1 MTPADFP
8 QQKQAQCWCGGV
20 PTASTH
26 PLYGSCTTCGTQVLL
41 RQLSAEELK
50 TFYSEGYWHEFVQN
64 TYNLPAI
71 EERAVNDF
79 YDRLPHYFRMLL
91 RYSPLPGSLLEIGC
105 SHGGFLYYCLKNGVA
120 IADGIEVDANICAF
134 AKKRFGL
141 PSVIPGFFPDVAL
154 PRPQYDVV
162 VGFDVLEHFI
172 NPIEVMSSVADKI
185 GETGICFFLTPC
197 YRGEDQTWDRFR
209 PDEHT
214 FLYTDA
220 SVRELFNRSGLE
232 VIDLI
237 PGLYS
242 QDMFIIG
249 RKKGSGAG
257 IQATQEISSVAI
269 KESIAVSVII
279 TTRNQTSLLKDAL
292 DSCKLQTFRPQEVIV
307 VNTGAIDIGP
317 VVEQYRQDLPLTHIS
332 KPAGAAVAAGRN
344 AGITT
349 ARGDFCVFLNDGET
363 FYPNHLETLVSAID
377 PASAMAVYGDSYRA
391 LQVVKG
397 SSYFTFR
404 RDLVFAAD
412 FDKKRLAYE
421 NLFPLHC
428 AIIRTSCFSGIG
440 LFDETLDWCSDWDF
454 WIRFAEKHSARHIQ
468 RITSEYVFRADGSL
482 LSAAQREAF
491 IRAQNLVLRR
501 YTPSFDPG
509 SPFLQDPRRN
519 RAPCER
525 DAAIPYPRIDAF
537 MTAVVR
543 LVEQNEIPKALQY
556 YSAARPIMPPSPEL
570 EQFDKVMERIYKK

>member
-1 MTPADFP
+1 
-8 QQKQAQCWCGGV
+8 
-20 PTASTH
+20 
-26 PLYGSCTTCGTQVLL
+26 
-41 RQLSAEELK
+41 
-50 TFYSEGYWHEFVQN
+50 
-64 TYNLPAI
+64 
-71 EERAVNDF
+71 
-79 YDRLPHYFRMLL
+79 
-91 RYSPLPGSLLEIGC
+91 
-105 SHGGFLYYCLKNGVA
+105 
-120 IADGIEVDANICAF
+120 
-134 AKKRFGL
+134 
-141 PSVIPGFFPDVAL
+141 
-154 PRPQYDVV
+154 
-162 VGFDVLEHFI
+162 
-172 NPIEVMSSVADKI
+172 
-185 GETGICFFLTPC
+185 
-197 YRGEDQTWDRFR
+197 
-209 PDEHT
+209 
-214 FLYTDA
+214 
-220 SVRELFNRSGLE
+220 
-232 VIDLI
+232 
-237 PGLYS
+237 
-242 QDMFIIG
+242 
-249 RKKGSGAG
+249 
-257 IQATQEISSVAI
+257 
-269 KESIAVSVII
+269 
-279 TTRNQTSLLKDAL
+279 
-292 DSCKLQTFRPQEVIV
+292 
-307 VNTGAIDIGP
+307 
-317 VVEQYRQDLPLTHIS
+317 
-332 KPAGAAVAAGRN
+332 
-344 AGITT
+344 
-349 ARGDFCVFLNDGET
+349 
-363 FYPNHLETLVSAID
+363 
-377 PASAMAVYGDSYRA
+377 MAVYGDSYRA